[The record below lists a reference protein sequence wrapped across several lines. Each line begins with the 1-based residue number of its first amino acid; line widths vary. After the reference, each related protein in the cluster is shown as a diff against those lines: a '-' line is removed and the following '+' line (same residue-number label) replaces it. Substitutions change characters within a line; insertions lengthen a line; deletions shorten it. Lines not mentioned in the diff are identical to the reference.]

1 MPALPNQG
9 EIPMS
14 TDNISVVR
22 GMYEAFQRGDI
33 NAVLN
38 SYAPNI
44 TWYSPGGREIPW
56 AGARQG
62 REQVGQFF
70 AQLDASLEFLDFATE
85 QFAASGDTV
94 IVIGRDRVRVKA
106 SGDVLDEQWAHVMQ
120 VRDGQVVDFREII
133 DTAALVASLQKAA
146 TRV

>member
-1 MPALPNQG
+1 
-9 EIPMS
+9 MS
-14 TDNISVVR
+14 TDNVGVVR

-33 NAVLN
+33 GAVL
-38 SYAPNI
+38 SSFAPTV
-44 TWYSPGGREIPW
+44 TWYSPGGPEIPW

-70 AQLDASLEFLDFATE
+70 AQLDASLEFLDFAPE

-106 SGDVLDEQWAHVMQ
+106 TGDVLEEHWAHVMQ
-120 VRDGQVVDFREII
+120 VRDGQVADFREII
-133 DTAALVASLQKAA
+133 DTAALVAAFSKSAA
-146 TRV
+146 RV